1 MKNNVKGLG
10 TSFIL
15 HGAILYTLMSFTP
28 ILPGA
33 QVVKVIDFS
42 LISRSVA
49 PGARITAR
57 PQAIKAPAALKAA
70 GETREAPVIRKIS
83 VPAPGNAEII
93 PQEKITPKPVFSE
106 QVMTAP
112 PAATLPAGVMTGQMT
127 EEVVAIPPA
136 TTEPPGNS
144 REEIKGRYLAANLNY
159 IKENIQQRIIYPRI
173 ARRMSWEGKVIVG
186 FVVDEDGTV
195 RDVHVI
201 KSSGH
206 EALDRNAVATIKNGA
221 PYPLPPVRAELVIP
235 VIYRLA

>member
-1 MKNNVKGLG
+1 MKNSVKGLG

-15 HGAILYTLMSFTP
+15 HGVILYTLMSFTP
-28 ILPGA
+28 IMPGT

-42 LISRSVA
+42 LISRPIA
-49 PGARITAR
+49 PGDRITER
-57 PQAIKAPAALKAA
+57 QQAIKAPAPLKAA
-70 GETREAPVIRKIS
+70 GESREAPEIRKIA
-83 VPAPGNAEII
+83 VPAPGNAEIV
-93 PQEKITPKPVFSE
+93 PREKITPKPVFSE
-106 QVMTAP
+106 QVVTAP
-112 PAATLPAGVMTGQMT
+112 PAATPPAEAMTGQMT
-127 EEVVAIPPA
+127 EAVAAPPA
-136 TTEPPGNS
+136 TSEPPGNS